1 MSVAEIQRNMEDV
14 AVRLNVTD
22 LIFKVIREVAGN
34 DISTTINNSKVT
46 KQMITSLIENKLTSQ
61 VNSNNDIP
69 DGYSDYYAAKSGTLL
84 DSLVKAS
91 IPLVSEVSTND
102 NSYSYYDAIKSNI
115 EAMAQVNGQQNVLMA
130 ECVKVLA
137 TAVTNHIKIAKT
149 EVLPKVKDLVDVFDN
164 IKNNGGSSYSDPL
177 SSSKIVIYD
186 KPVLASNNDIAEIL
200 DQYKDY
206 ELIVPNKRLNLEATS
221 AEKVILGCTTGNSS
235 LDEDIIEYLNSIP
248 VSVVTGAFVT
258 FFSGPTNYVEGNDI
272 LKLNGYE
279 RFSYGLIGYLT
290 ARRLLDNI
298 PDGVNMSMK
307 DYNSVVADIMN
318 FSGGLMSTGID
329 MIDGYYR
336 TQTLLLGKADL
347 AYSPVVGVC
356 GEVYREWIKDNSEEL
371 VIASSVSDRPR
382 YTVSSIEAHKEE
394 IMNEWN
400 SFCTLYKINSERRHI
415 DEIKATLVSYAYTD
429 TLTDFEKEYAADNKD
444 YLSIVK
450 QNADSYVNSLSGT
463 DLENLDNVCLHL
475 IAKCRYYFTSAYVIL
490 SAMNEAYKLNSELEP
505 REAALLS
512 IIDYLASYMS
522 SQVTVNRDRNTL
534 YRDYVTNDTADAKI
548 ANLEDADNTNENIVV
563 SEEA

>member
-1 MSVAEIQRNMEDV
+1 MSVAKIQRNMEDV

-61 VNSNNDIP
+61 VNSNNDTP

-102 NSYSYYDAIKSNI
+102 NSYSYYDVIKNNI

-177 SSSKIVIYD
+177 SSSKIVVYD

-221 AEKVILGCTTGNSS
+221 AEKVILGCTTGDSS

-248 VSVVTGAFVT
+248 VSVVTDAFVT
-258 FFSGPTNYVEGNDI
+258 FFSDSTNYVERDDI

-279 RFSYGLIGYLT
+279 RFSYGLVGYLT

-318 FSGGLMSTGID
+318 FSGGLMSTGVD

-336 TQTLLLGKADL
+336 TQTLLLNKAGF
-347 AYSPVVGVC
+347 AYSPVVKVC

-382 YTVSSIEAHKEE
+382 YTISSIEAHKEE

-450 QNADSYVNSLSGT
+450 QNADSYVNSLSGS

-534 YRDYVTNDTADAKI
+534 YSDYVTNDTADAKI